1 MRENTELESTLI
13 DQLRLQIDEIHRAV
27 LAAQAGKARGDRPRE
42 LQALESRLR
51 RELKRRERDLRD
63 RRATQGD

>member
-1 MRENTELESTLI
+1 MDITELESTLI

-27 LAAQAGKARGDRPRE
+27 LAAQEGKARGDRPKE

-51 RELKRRERDLRD
+51 RELKRRKRDLRD